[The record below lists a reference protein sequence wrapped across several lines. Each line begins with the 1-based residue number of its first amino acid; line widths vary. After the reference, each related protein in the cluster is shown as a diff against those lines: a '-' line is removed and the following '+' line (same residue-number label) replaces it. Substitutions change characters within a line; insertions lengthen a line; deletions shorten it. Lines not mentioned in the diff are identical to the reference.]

1 LLSSATTGPQGLPSS
16 RAAARSFTLRALITP
31 CALAAA
37 SLLAACSTAPKTPPE
52 PPPPSYEQLLD
63 QAAQAQKSGDTPHA
77 VELWQSAAK
86 RNPAAKEP
94 WLRMAQTHF
103 DSGDYGHAITEAEE
117 ALQRDNGDAVA
128 NGLLAVSGLRV
139 SSQALARM
147 HTEDLAGSTRG
158 EAESLAKTLRTLLG
172 TDVLVPQPDPDVEAR
187 AERYVHSRRGRPAA
201 KKPAD
206 AAPATASAA
215 APSGTAPAVTTATAS
230 AAAKPAAKPATPAPS
245 NDPFSSLR

>member
-16 RAAARSFTLRALITP
+16 RAAARSLTLRALITP

-201 KKPAD
+201 KKPAEP
-206 AAPATASAA
+206 APAA
-215 APSGTAPAVTTATAS
+215 APGTGATAVSTTTAS